1 MTLAD
6 YDEVFALWRV
16 TPGIGLS
23 QADSRASIGRYLERN
38 PGMSFVA
45 RSGGELMGAVI
56 SGHDGRSGA
65 LHHLAVSERCRG
77 LGIGAE
83 LVRLCMAALAREG
96 IERMHMFVHA
106 NNPSGLGFWERAGAR
121 RRDDIVMFTFM
132 DAPGSRPGSGK
143 MAE

>member
-1 MTLAD
+1 MNDLDIRYAPMTLVD
-6 YDEVFALWRV
+6 YDEVFALWHA

-45 RSGGELMGAVI
+45 RWGGELVGAVI

-65 LHHLAVSERCRG
+65 LHHLAVSERRRG

-83 LVRLCMAALAREG
+83 LVRSCMAALARGG
-96 IERMHMFVHA
+96 IERMH
-106 NNPSGLGFWERAGAR
+106 
-121 RRDDIVMFTFM
+121 
-132 DAPGSRPGSGK
+132 
-143 MAE
+143 